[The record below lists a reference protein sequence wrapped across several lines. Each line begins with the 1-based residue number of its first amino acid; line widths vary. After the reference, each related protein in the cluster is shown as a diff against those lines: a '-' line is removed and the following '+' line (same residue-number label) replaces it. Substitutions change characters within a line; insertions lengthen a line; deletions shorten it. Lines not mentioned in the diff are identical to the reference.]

1 MSEQQKGLLIEGFV
15 LGLVSGIV
23 IGWLIFG

>member
-1 MSEQQKGLLIEGFV
+1 MSEQQKGLIIEGFV
-15 LGLVSGIV
+15 LGLVIGIV

>member
-1 MSEQQKGLLIEGFV
+1 MNYLQKEALIEGLC
-15 LGLVSGIV
+15 LGLVAGIV

>member
-15 LGLVSGIV
+15 LGLVIGIV

>member
-1 MSEQQKGLLIEGFV
+1 MSEQQKGLLIEGFA
-15 LGLVSGIV
+15 LGLVAGIV